1 MVAIIGGGFI
11 SNIHAQCYKNLGVK
25 IEAMA
30 DINENA
36 RKDFAIKYNCKTYQS
51 AEEMLENVSE
61 NIEVVDICAPTYL
74 HEELILLALRYNK
87 HIICEKPLSI
97 NLNFV
102 DNIISKLKD
111 SNKYLMAAQVLRF
124 WTEYVRIKEWFEEGV
139 FGNIK
144 LVSAM
149 RLSQHPK
156 SEWFYNPQKS
166 GGGIFELHI
175 HDIDFLCYL
184 FGNVKEVYANGS
196 KDKNESWDFINSS
209 IKFENGISAIA
220 QGVFGITDNYPFTA
234 NIKVIGDKATAE
246 YSLFAGVNLGSDSK
260 QSNTLTLYRKGKEPI
275 IENIKTK
282 DAYELEL
289 EYFINCVK
297 NNKKPEIVD
306 LDSIRKTIETIT
318 CLIKSLES
326 GEIIRIK

>member
-51 AEEMLENVSE
+51 AEEMLENVSDS
-61 NIEVVDICAPTYL
+61 IEIVDICAPTYL

-111 SNKYLMAAQVLRF
+111 SNKYLMVAQVLRF

-149 RLSQHPK
+149 RLAQHPK

-175 HDIDFLCYL
+175 HDIDFLCYS

-196 KDKNESWDFINSS
+196 KDENESWDFINSS

-246 YSLFAGVNLGSDSK
+246 YSLFAGVNLGSDSQ

>member
-51 AEEMLENVSE
+51 AEEMLENVSD
-61 NIEVVDICAPTYL
+61 NIEIVDICAPTYL
-74 HEELILLALRYNK
+74 HEELILLALRYDK

-111 SNKYLMAAQVLRF
+111 SDKYLMSAQVLRF

-149 RLSQHPK
+149 RLARHPK

-196 KDKNESWDFINSS
+196 KDENESWDFINSS

-246 YSLFAGVNLGSDSK
+246 YSLSAGVNLGLDSQ

-306 LDSIRKTIETIT
+306 LDSIRKTIGTIT

>member
-11 SNIHAQCYKNLGVK
+11 SNIHAQCYKNLGIK

-30 DINENA
+30 DISEKV
-36 RKDFAIKYNCKTYQS
+36 RQEFKEKYNCKTYSS
-51 AEEMLENVSE
+51 AEEMLENVSD
-61 NIEVVDICAPTYL
+61 NIDLVDICAPTFL
-74 HEELILLALRYNK
+74 HEEFILLALKHNK
-87 HIICEKPLSI
+87 HVICEKPLSI
-97 NLNFV
+97 NIDFV
-102 DNIISKLKD
+102 ENIIDKFE
-111 SNKYLMAAQVLRF
+111 NNNRYLMTAQVLRF
-124 WTEYVRIKEWFEEGV
+124 WTEYIEIKEWIEEGV

-149 RLSQHPK
+149 RLAQHPK

-196 KDKNESWDFINSS
+196 KDENESWDFINSS
-209 IKFENGISAIA
+209 IKFENGISAMA

-234 NIKVIGDKATAE
+234 NMKVIGDKATAE
-246 YSLFAGVNLGSDSK
+246 YSLSAGVNLDSGGK
-260 QSNTLTLYRKGKEPI
+260 QSNSLILYRKGKEPI
-275 IENIKTK
+275 IENIKSK

-289 EYFINCVK
+289 EYFIDCVK
-297 NNKKPEIVD
+297 NNKKPEIVS
-306 LDSIRKTIETIT
+306 LDSIKRTIKTIN
-318 CLIKSLES
+318 CLIESLES
-326 GEIIRIK
+326 GNIVKFN

>member
-1 MVAIIGGGFI
+1 MIAIIGGGFI

-51 AEEMLENVSE
+51 AEEMLENVSDD
-61 NIEVVDICAPTYL
+61 IEIVDICAPTYL

-102 DNIISKLKD
+102 GNIISKLKD
-111 SNKYLMAAQVLRF
+111 SDKYLMVAQVLRF
-124 WTEYVRIKEWFEEGV
+124 WTEYVRIKEWFEEGI

-149 RLSQHPK
+149 RLAQHPK
-156 SEWFYNPQKS
+156 SEWFYNPKKS

-196 KDKNESWDFINSS
+196 KDENESWDFINSS
-209 IKFENGISAIA
+209 IKFENGVSAIA

-246 YSLFAGVNLGSDSK
+246 YSLSAGVNLGSDSQ

-297 NNKKPEIVD
+297 NNKNPEIVD
-306 LDSIRKTIETIT
+306 LGSIRKTIETIT
-318 CLIKSLES
+318 CLVKSLES

>member
-30 DINENA
+30 DISEDV
-36 RKDFAIKYNCKTYQS
+36 RKDFAIKYNCKTYKS
-51 AEEMLENVSE
+51 AEEMLKDISD
-61 NIEVVDICAPTYL
+61 NIDIVDICAPTYL
-74 HEELILLALRYNK
+74 HEELILLALKYNK
-87 HIICEKPLSI
+87 HVICEKPLSI
-97 NLNFV
+97 NIDFV
-102 DNIISKLKD
+102 ENIIDKFE
-111 SNKYLMAAQVLRF
+111 NNNRYLMTAQVLRF
-124 WTEYVRIKEWFEEGV
+124 WTEYVKIKEWIEEGV
-139 FGNIK
+139 FGDIK

-149 RLSQHPK
+149 RLAQHPK
-156 SEWFYNPQKS
+156 SEWFYNPKKS

-184 FGNVKEVYANGS
+184 FGDVKEVYANGS
-196 KDKNESWDFINSS
+196 KDENESWDFINSS
-209 IKFENGISAIA
+209 IKFKNGISASA
-220 QGVFGITDNYPFTA
+220 QGIFGITDNYPFTA
-234 NIKVIGDKATAE
+234 NMKVIGDKAMAE
-246 YSLFAGVNLGSDSK
+246 YSLSAGVNLGSDGK
-260 QSNTLTLYRKGKEPI
+260 QSNSLILYRKGKEPI

-318 CLIKSLES
+318 CLVKSLES
-326 GEIIRIK
+326 GEIIRLK